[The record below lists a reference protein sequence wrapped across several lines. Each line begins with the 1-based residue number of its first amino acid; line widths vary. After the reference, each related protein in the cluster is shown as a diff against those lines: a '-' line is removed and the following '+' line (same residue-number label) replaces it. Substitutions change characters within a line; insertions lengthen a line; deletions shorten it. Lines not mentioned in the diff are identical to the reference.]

1 MPRSNRTKLLL
12 AQSLREL
19 LSTTPLDKISVNDIV
34 EKAGVG
40 RNTFYYHFEDK
51 YDLVNW
57 YFQSGA
63 TKFLLERSSFADWE
77 SMLRALE
84 EYFRENKTF
93 YTRALEYSGQNSLQ
107 EYIFEF
113 ASSIFMQ
120 RAKELVPSLGKDDL
134 QLVGHFLAGAFM
146 GVLMPWVKGGMRQNL
161 SLESDWLHCLI
172 GEEFSQLLLRSTPLQ
187 PAEKATPLKVE

>member
-19 LSTTPLDKISVNDIV
+19 LNSTPLDKISVNDIV

-63 TKFLLERSSFADWE
+63 TKFLVERSSFTDWE
-77 SMLRALE
+77 SMISALE
-84 EYFRENKTF
+84 EYFRENKVF

-107 EYIFEF
+107 DYIFDY
-113 ASSIFMQ
+113 ACSIFMQ
-120 RAKELVPSLGKDDL
+120 RAKEIDPSLAREDL
-134 QLVGHFLAGAFM
+134 TLIGHFLAGAFM
-146 GVLMPWVKGGMRQNL
+146 GVLMPWVRDGMRGSFSMEYN
-161 SLESDWLHCLI
+161 WLRCI
-172 GEEFSQLLLRSTPLQ
+172 TSGEFSQLLLSHAALPL
-187 PAEKATPLKVE
+187 PEPPPGAEA